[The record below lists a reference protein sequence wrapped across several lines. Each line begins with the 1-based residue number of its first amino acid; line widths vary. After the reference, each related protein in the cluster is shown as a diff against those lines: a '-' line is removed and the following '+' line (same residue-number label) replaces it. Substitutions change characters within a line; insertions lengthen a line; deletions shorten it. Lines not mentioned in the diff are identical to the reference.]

1 MIASGSGKNPKMQT
15 PQLLLLQVEK
25 KLSLWV
31 FGMLFFFLF
40 ALKYFNIVVD

>member
-1 MIASGSGKNPKMQT
+1 MIASGSGKNPKTQT

-31 FGMLFFFLF
+31 FGMLFFLF